1 MFLHLLILRK
11 PRSCSLKNRDEKD
24 IEPYNELLNNEEVGT
39 LILRKYLSLLGIG
52 SAQID
57 LILPKETYKPGDS
70 VQGYF
75 LIKGGTIE
83 QQIKQID
90 CDLVL
95 MDKRKRKEKVI
106 DTKTILLTTRINSE
120 ESNKVEFT
128 FQLPSS
134 VPVSTAEISYRLKT
148 KLTFTKGVES
158 FDQDVI
164 RIIE

>member
-1 MFLHLLILRK
+1 
-11 PRSCSLKNRDEKD
+11 
-24 IEPYNELLNNEEVGT
+24 

-52 SAQID
+52 SAQIE
-57 LILPKETYKPGDS
+57 LILQKDRFRPGDP

-95 MDKRKRKEKVI
+95 IDKRKRKEKVL
-106 DTKTILLTTRINSE
+106 DTTTILLTTRIDSE

-134 VPVSTAEISYRLKT
+134 VPVSTEEISYRLKT

-158 FDQDVI
+158 IDQDII